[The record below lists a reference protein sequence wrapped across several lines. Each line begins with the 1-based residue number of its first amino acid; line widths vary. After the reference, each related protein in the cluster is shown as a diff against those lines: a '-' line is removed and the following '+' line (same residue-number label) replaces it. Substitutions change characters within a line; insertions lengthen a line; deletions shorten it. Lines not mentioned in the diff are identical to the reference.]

1 MCLGVPAR
9 VISIDGSSAV
19 AEMGG
24 VNYPVSLALTD
35 DVAKGDYVLV
45 HAGFVI
51 EKIDPTE
58 AAETLRLIR
67 EISETGTGEA
77 VGDEA
82 S

>member
-1 MCLGVPAR
+1 MCLGVPAK
-9 VISIDGSSAV
+9 VISIDGSNAV

-24 VNYPVSLALTD
+24 VTYPVSLALTE
-35 DVAKGDYVLV
+35 DVTEGDFVLV

-51 EKIDPTE
+51 EKIDPAE

-67 EISETGTGEA
+67 EIGETWSGEGA
-77 VGDEA
+77 GDEA